1 MTILPLVDLL
11 ILLGSGSVAVGFLLK
26 GVALTTTYRPT
37 LLGFSAMDMLLIALI
52 AFAMALVL
60 TARTWIKL
68 NEPHLQALQRRMGEE
83 EARRRALEYEERNGR
98 GNGQSLVAPSPAA
111 SQTSQSSRTP
121 VSGH

>member
-26 GVALTTTYRPT
+26 GVAITTTYRPT
-37 LLGFSAMDMLLIALI
+37 LLGFSAMDMLLIALL
-52 AFAMALVL
+52 AFTMALVL

-83 EARRRALEYEERNGR
+83 EARRRAQEYGERNGR
-98 GNGQSLVAPSPAA
+98 DDGQSLVPPPPA
-111 SQTSQSSRTP
+111 SQPSSS

>member
-1 MTILPLVDLL
+1 LTILPLVDLL

-37 LLGFSAMDMLLIALI
+37 LLGFSAMDMLLIALL
-52 AFAMALVL
+52 AFALALVL

-83 EARRRALEYEERNGR
+83 EARRRAQEYEERNGHGDGR
-98 GNGQSLVAPSPAA
+98 TLVHPSPAA
-111 SQTSQSSRTP
+111 SQPGTS